1 MRTALDRRLPGRIV
15 VLVAVLLCS
24 VPALATPSNKWRME
38 LDGRA
43 KMDGEIELSVTPEG
57 GDVTRVVIAIPAR
70 TSENAAA
77 KLLRDEIRRVFGE
90 SVYQTEVDDGED
102 VLMKA
107 RGSTPDFELV
117 VIRNTVQGLDIAL
130 DRE

>member
-1 MRTALDRRLPGRIV
+1 
-15 VLVAVLLCS
+15 
-24 VPALATPSNKWRME
+24 ME